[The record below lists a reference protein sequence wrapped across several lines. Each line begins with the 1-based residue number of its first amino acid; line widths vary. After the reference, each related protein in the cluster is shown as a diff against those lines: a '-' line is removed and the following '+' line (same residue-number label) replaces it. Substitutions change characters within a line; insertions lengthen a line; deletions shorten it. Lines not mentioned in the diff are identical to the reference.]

1 MIPKA
6 LRRAK
11 PRHRIF
17 FVALLLF
24 VAGMFGAVGVTSAFF
39 QAELD
44 TKTATFAGGY
54 LAVPTIGGVQ
64 PNTSTSSGYD
74 GVFTLTNGTD
84 QTTTN
89 NEIQQIFG
97 ADQGATNNCTGAVYS
112 TTVANSITSPTT
124 LTTTTYTDSNRGS
137 SLNGHWYCY
146 EVVHGWP
153 NTTAPVWT
161 AAATTNVQ
169 LGLFPVSVAVTGNGN
184 GKLGSGDSIVITYNQ
199 PVSTSIVSGSSGSC
213 QFRVSN
219 NNDVTYFGDT
229 TCSSQSDSYT
239 LGKLTGLTN
248 GTGTNAC
255 SGTIAV
261 SGNQVTY
268 TATCT
273 NSGSHGTAMAN
284 LGTFASSATVKSS
297 ATTDQASGCTTC
309 TTTPTGSAW

>member
-1 MIPKA
+1 MIRKA
-6 LRRAK
+6 LRRATT
-11 PRHRIF
+11 RQRIF
-17 FVALLLF
+17 VIALLLF
-24 VAGMFGAVGVTSAFF
+24 VAGLFGSVGVTSAFF

-54 LAVPTIGGVQ
+54 LATPTIGGVL

-74 GVFTLTNGTD
+74 GVLTWTNGTD
-84 QTTTN
+84 QTTTD
-89 NEIQQIFG
+89 NEIQQVLG
-97 ADQGATNNCTGAVYS
+97 ADQGSTSNCTGAVYS
-112 TTVANSITSPTT
+112 TTVASSLTSPTT
-124 LTTTTYTDSNRGS
+124 TAATTYTDSNRGS

-153 NTTAPVWT
+153 NTTAPSWT

-169 LGLFPVSVAVTGNGN
+169 LGLIPISVAISGNGN

-199 PVSTSIVSGSSGSC
+199 PVSTSIVNGSSGSC

-219 NNDVTYFGDT
+219 NNDVTYLGDT
-229 TCSSQSDSYT
+229 TCTSQSDSYT

-255 SGTIAV
+255 TGTIAV

-268 TATCT
+268 TATCS
-273 NSGSHGTAMAN
+273 NNGSHGAAMAN
-284 LGTFASSATVKSS
+284 LGTFTSSSTVKSS
-297 ATTDQASGCTTC
+297 AVTDQASGCTTC
-309 TTTPTGSAW
+309 TQTATGSAW